1 MIEQSTIYQ
10 GVTVQKEKETVYKYT
25 KERTVVVDETNPEVV
40 DVQDDDDKAILI
52 PIALSLV
59 LVTIVAICIKQ
70 LLDKSDANRLKE
82 AEHRAM
88 KIRNLN
94 DQEMSDCKK
103 GNVIDLGAAMK

>member
-1 MIEQSTIYQ
+1 VTEQTTIYQ

-25 KERTVVVDETNPEVV
+25 KERTVVVDETMPEVE
-40 DVQDDDDKAILI
+40 DIEDDDKAILI

-82 AEHRAM
+82 AEQRAM
-88 KIRNLN
+88 KIRDLN